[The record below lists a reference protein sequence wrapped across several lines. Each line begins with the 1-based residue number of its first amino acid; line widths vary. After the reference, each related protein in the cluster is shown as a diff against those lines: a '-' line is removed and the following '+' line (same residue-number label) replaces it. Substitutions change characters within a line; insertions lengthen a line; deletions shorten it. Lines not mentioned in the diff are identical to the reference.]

1 MYPVHKVMKEIELG
15 WNHGY
20 NTRPFAGRVFFA
32 CPVSLVEVQAGTS
45 AVPCLSSRG
54 D

>member
-1 MYPVHKVMKEIELG
+1 MLMKDLLDDVPGTSIDGEIELG

-32 CPVSLVEVQAGTS
+32 CSGV
-45 AVPCLSSRG
+45 
-54 D
+54 